1 VLDREAPAVNENFT
15 PKSTEYTEQRQ
26 QKLALALAIQ
36 AAKADD
42 LPGGKPKEIPR
53 RTLLQNRSLISSRGP
68 V

>member
-1 VLDREAPAVNENFT
+1 MKLHPQAHGVH
-15 PKSTEYTEQRQ
+15 TEQRQ

-42 LPGGKPKEIPR
+42 FPGGKPKGIPR
-53 RTLLQNRSLISSRGP
+53 ITLLQNRSLISSRGP